1 MGIHEVAR
9 QLNGT
14 LPDAGR
20 RALNLLLADPQE
32 MSSLTATEVAS
43 RLGVH
48 EATVIRLARQLGYSG
63 YRELRIELAKAGET
77 GTALSS
83 AERVRSR
90 DTYTLSA
97 LVDDEVAAMQQVANQ
112 VSQVE
117 IDQLAERILAA
128 RRLMLFGPPY
138 AGAVLNVLERRV
150 RRFGVTAVSLPT
162 SGRLIAEHLTTMT
175 GGDLLLSFVLR
186 RPDARLD
193 RINGVAA
200 AQGATTAVIADEG
213 GYTYQPV
220 PEQILIA
227 PRGPNPNQRSLMV
240 PFLICY
246 ALQNALHHLAPER
259 IENSLQRLDDIAK
272 VVGDDEPSH

>member
-1 MGIHEVAR
+1 MGIQEVAR
-9 QLNGT
+9 QLNGR
-14 LPDAGR
+14 LSDSSR

-32 MSSLTATEVAS
+32 MSSLSATEVAS

-63 YRELRIELAKAGET
+63 YRELRAELARAGED

-83 AERVRSR
+83 ADRVRSR
-90 DTYTLSA
+90 STYTLAA
-97 LVDDEVAAMQQVANQ
+97 LVDDEATAMQRVATQ
-112 VSQVE
+112 VSQDE
-117 IDQLAERILAA
+117 IDQLAERILNA

-175 GGDLLLSFVLR
+175 DGDLLLSFVLR

-200 AQGATTAVIADEG
+200 DQGSSTAVIADEG
-213 GYTYQPV
+213 GFTYRPV
-220 PEQILIA
+220 PDQILVA
-227 PRGPNPNQRSLMV
+227 PRGPNPNQRSLIV

-259 IENSLQRLDDIAK
+259 IEESLQRLDDIAK

>member
-9 QLNGT
+9 QLDGT
-14 LPDAGR
+14 LSDSSR
-20 RALNLLLADPQE
+20 RALNMLLADPQE
-32 MSSLTATEVAS
+32 MSSLSATEVAS

-63 YRELRIELAKAGET
+63 YRELRAELARAGEN

-83 AERVRSR
+83 ADRVRSR
-90 DTYTLSA
+90 STYTLAA
-97 LVDDEVAAMQQVANQ
+97 LVDDEVAAMRRVADR
-112 VSQVE
+112 VSQDE

-128 RRLMLFGPPY
+128 RQLMLFGPPY

-175 GGDLLLSFVLR
+175 EGDLLLSFVLR

-193 RINGVAA
+193 RINGVAV

-213 GYTYQPV
+213 GYTYRPV

-240 PFLICY
+240 PFLMCY
-246 ALQNALHHLAPER
+246 ALQNALHHLAPDR
-259 IENSLQRLDDIAK
+259 IEGSLQRLDDIAK